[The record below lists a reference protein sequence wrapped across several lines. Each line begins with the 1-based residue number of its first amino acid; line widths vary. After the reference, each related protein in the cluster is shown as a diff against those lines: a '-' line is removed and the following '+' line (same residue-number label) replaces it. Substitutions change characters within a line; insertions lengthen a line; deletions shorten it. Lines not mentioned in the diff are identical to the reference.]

1 MKAHTLLM
9 RAESDGGRSASC
21 PLCRERKTAAVVD
34 PFKRTRT
41 MEILMRNTAV
51 IVAAAL
57 ASLSSISLALAKS
70 DSAFLTDAIQGN
82 LSEISIG
89 ELAQKNG
96 ASEGVKSF
104 GQMLVQDHSTA
115 NEKAMILAKAHSVTP
130 PTEPKA
136 ESKSLHDRLAKLSGE
151 QFDKEFAKAMVE
163 DHKKDIKEFEDQAK
177 GADDVASFAKD
188 TVPTLKKHLQTAQSL
203 MSQKS
208 ARQ

>member
-1 MKAHTLLM
+1 M
-9 RAESDGGRSASC
+9 RH
-21 PLCRERKTAAVVD
+21 K
-34 PFKRTRT
+34 
-41 MEILMRNTAV
+41 AV
-51 IVAAAL
+51 IVAAVAF
-57 ASLSSISLALAKS
+57 LSSISLAAAKS
-70 DSAFLTDAIQGN
+70 DSAFLTEAIQGN

-96 ASEGVKSF
+96 GSEGVKSV

-115 NEKAMILAKAHSVTP
+115 NEKAMSLAKAHTDTP
-130 PTEPKA
+130 PTMPKA

-163 DHKKDIKEFEDQAK
+163 DHKEDINEFQEQAK
-177 GADDVASFAKD
+177 GTGDVASFAKD
-188 TVPTLKKHLQTAQSL
+188 TLPTLQKHLQTAQSL